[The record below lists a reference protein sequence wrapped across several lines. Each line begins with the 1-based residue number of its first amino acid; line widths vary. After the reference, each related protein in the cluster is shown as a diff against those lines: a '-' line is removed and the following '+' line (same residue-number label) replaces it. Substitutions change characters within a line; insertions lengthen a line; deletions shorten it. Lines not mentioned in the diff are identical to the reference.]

1 MPMFKKVIIA
11 EDLDAISLGIEQ
23 VLKDL
28 DIVDFQHSKYCDEAF
43 LKIRA
48 AINKNEP
55 YDLLISDLS
64 FKTDHREVKITNGD
78 ELVQKVRELQPD
90 IKIIAY
96 SVEDKN
102 YRIKSL
108 FDHAEIDAFVLKGL
122 NSIEELKKA
131 IHITSTSDQKFIS
144 PEVAS
149 ALQEKNNFEIDDLDI
164 KILKHL
170 ASGTPQDEIIQIFKD
185 LGIKPNSKSAMEKR
199 LSKLKDFF
207 KANNTI
213 QLISIAKDMGI
224 I

>member
-1 MPMFKKVIIA
+1 MFKKVIIA
-11 EDLDAISLGIEQ
+11 EDLDTMNLGIQQ

-28 DIVDFQHSKYCDEAF
+28 NILDFQHSKFCDEAF
-43 LKIRA
+43 LKVRA
-48 AINKNEP
+48 SISQNQP

-64 FKTDHREVKITNGD
+64 FKSDHRKPDIANGD
-78 ELVQKVRELQPD
+78 ELIKKVRALQPD

-96 SVEDKN
+96 SVEDKS

-108 FDHAEIDAFVLKGL
+108 FENAGVDAFVLKGL

-131 IHITSTSDQKFIS
+131 INLVSTSDNKYIS

-149 ALQEKNNFEIDDLDI
+149 ALQDKSNYEIDDTDI
-164 KILKHL
+164 QILKYL
-170 ASGTPQDEIIQIFKD
+170 SAGSSQDEIIDIFKNSD
-185 LGIKPNSKSAMEKR
+185 IKPNSKSAVEKR

-207 KANNTI
+207 KANNTVH
-213 QLISIAKDMGI
+213 LVSITKDMGI

>member
-1 MPMFKKVIIA
+1 MFKKVLIA
-11 EDLDAISLGIEQ
+11 EDLDAMNLGIQQ

-28 DIVDFQHSKYCDEAF
+28 NIVDFQHSKYCDDAF

-48 AINKNEP
+48 AIQQNEP

-64 FKTDHREVKITNGD
+64 FKTDHRKADIENGD
-78 ELVQKVRELQPD
+78 QLVQKVRELQPN

-96 SVEDKN
+96 SVEDKSF
-102 YRIKSL
+102 RIKSL
-108 FDHAEIDAFVLKGL
+108 FENAKINGFVLKGL

-131 IHITSTSDQKFIS
+131 IHLISTSDERFIS

-149 ALQEKNNFEIDDLDI
+149 ALHEKSNFEIDDTDI
-164 KILKHL
+164 KILKYL
-170 ASGTPQDEIIQIFKD
+170 SGGTSQDEIIEIFKNSD
-185 LGIKPNSKSAMEKR
+185 IKPNSKSAVEKR

-207 KANNTI
+207 KANNTVH
-213 QLISIAKDMGI
+213 LVSITKDMGI

>member
-1 MPMFKKVIIA
+1 MFLIL
-11 EDLDAISLGIEQ
+11 DLNIE
-23 VLKDL
+23 
-28 DIVDFQHSKYCDEAF
+28 DFQHSKFCDDAF

-48 AINKNEP
+48 SINQNQP

-64 FKTDHREVKITNGD
+64 FKTDHRDVKIVNGD
-78 ELVQKVRELQPD
+78 ELIQKVRELQPD

-96 SVEDKN
+96 SVEDKS

-108 FDHAEIDAFVLKGL
+108 FENAGVNAFVLKGL

-131 IHITSTSDQKFIS
+131 IHLVSTSEDKYIS

-164 KILKHL
+164 DILKQL
-170 ASGTPQDEIIQIFKD
+170 SIGTPQDDISDTFKE
-185 LGIKPNSKSAMEKR
+185 LNIKPNSKSTIEKR
-199 LSKLKDFF
+199 IAKLKDFF
-207 KANNTI
+207 KANNTTH
-213 QLISIAKDMGI
+213 LVSITKDMGI

>member
-1 MPMFKKVIIA
+1 MFKKVIIA
-11 EDLDAISLGIEQ
+11 EDLDAMNLGIQQ

-28 DIVDFQHSKYCDEAF
+28 NILDFQHSKFCDEAF

-48 AINKNEP
+48 SINQSQP

-64 FKTDHREVKITNGD
+64 FKADHRKPDIATGD
-78 ELVQKVRELQPD
+78 ELIQKVRALQPN
-90 IKIIAY
+90 IKIVAY
-96 SVEDKN
+96 SVEDKG

-108 FDHAEIDAFVLKGL
+108 FENAGVDAFVSKGL

-131 IHITSTSDQKFIS
+131 INLISTSDNKYIS

-149 ALQEKNNFEIDDLDI
+149 ALQDKNNYEIDDTDI
-164 KILKHL
+164 QILKHL
-170 ASGTPQDEIIQIFKD
+170 SAGSSQDEIIDIFKNSD
-185 LGIKPNSKSAMEKR
+185 IKPNSKSAIEKR

-207 KANNTI
+207 KANNI
-213 QLISIAKDMGI
+213 VHLVSITKDMGI

>member
-1 MPMFKKVIIA
+1 MFKKVIIA

-185 LGIKPNSKSAMEKR
+185 LGIKPNSKSAIEKR

>member
-1 MPMFKKVIIA
+1 MFKKVIIA
-11 EDLDAISLGIEQ
+11 EDLDAMNLGIQQ

-28 DIVDFQHSKYCDEAF
+28 NIVDFQHSKFCDDAF

-48 AINKNEP
+48 AINQNEP

-64 FKTDHREVKITNGD
+64 FKTDHRKADIINGD
-78 ELVQKVRELQPD
+78 ELIQKVRSLQPG

-96 SVEDKN
+96 SVEDKS

-108 FDHAEIDAFVLKGL
+108 FENAGVDAFVLKGL

-131 IHITSTSDQKFIS
+131 INLVSTSESKYIS

-149 ALQEKNNFEIDDLDI
+149 SLKEKNNYEIDDLDI
-164 KILKHL
+164 HILKQL
-170 ASGTPQDEIIQIFKD
+170 SVGTPQDNISDTFKESN
-185 LGIKPNSKSAMEKR
+185 LKPISKSSIEKR
-199 LSKLKDFF
+199 IAKLKDFF

-213 QLISIAKDMGI
+213 HLVAITKDMGI

>member
-1 MPMFKKVIIA
+1 MFKKVIIA
-11 EDLDAISLGIEQ
+11 EDLDTISLGIEQ

-28 DIVDFQHSKYCDEAF
+28 NIVDFQHSKYCDDAF

-48 AINKNEP
+48 AIKKNEP

-96 SVEDKN
+96 SVEDKSF
-102 YRIKSL
+102 RIKSL
-108 FDHAEIDAFVLKGL
+108 FENAKIDGFVLKGL

-131 IHITSTSDQKFIS
+131 IHTISTSEVKYIS

-149 ALQEKNNFEIDDLDI
+149 ALQEKTNFEIDDVDI

-170 ASGTPQDEIIQIFKD
+170 SAGTSQDEIVEIFKNSD
-185 LGIKPNSKSAMEKR
+185 VKANSKSALEKR
-199 LSKLKDFF
+199 LSRLKDFF
-207 KANNTI
+207 KANNTVH
-213 QLISIAKDMGI
+213 LVSITKDMGI

>member
-185 LGIKPNSKSAMEKR
+185 LGIKPNSKSAIEKR

>member
-1 MPMFKKVIIA
+1 MFKKVIIA
-11 EDLDAISLGIEQ
+11 EDLDTMNLGIQQ

-28 DIVDFQHSKYCDEAF
+28 NILEFQHSKFCDDAF

-48 AINKNEP
+48 AISQNQP

-64 FKTDHREVKITNGD
+64 FKADHRKSDIATGD
-78 ELVQKVRELQPD
+78 ELIQKVRILQPD

-96 SVEDKN
+96 SVEDKS
-102 YRIKSL
+102 YRIKLL
-108 FDHAEIDAFVLKGL
+108 FENAGINGFVSKGL

-131 IHITSTSDQKFIS
+131 INLVSTSENKYIS

-149 ALQEKNNFEIDDLDI
+149 ALQDKNNYEIDDTDI
-164 KILKHL
+164 KILKYL
-170 ASGTPQDEIIQIFKD
+170 SAGSSQDEIIDIFKNSD
-185 LGIKPNSKSAMEKR
+185 IKPNSKSAVEKR

-207 KANNTI
+207 KANNTVH
-213 QLISIAKDMGI
+213 LVSITKDMGI

>member
-1 MPMFKKVIIA
+1 MFKKVIIA
-11 EDLDAISLGIEQ
+11 EDLDAMNLGIQQ

-28 DIVDFQHSKYCDEAF
+28 EITDFQHSKYCDDAF

-48 AINKNEP
+48 AIHQNEP

-78 ELVQKVRELQPD
+78 ELIQKVRELQPN

-108 FDHAEIDAFVLKGL
+108 FDDAKIDGFVLKGL

-131 IHITSTSDQKFIS
+131 IHLISTSDQKFIS

-149 ALQEKNNFEIDDLDI
+149 ALQEKNNYEMDDVDI
-164 KILKHL
+164 KILKY
-170 ASGTPQDEIIQIFKD
+170 
-185 LGIKPNSKSAMEKR
+185 
-199 LSKLKDFF
+199 
-207 KANNTI
+207 
-213 QLISIAKDMGI
+213 
-224 I
+224 

>member
-1 MPMFKKVIIA
+1 MFKKVIIA

-48 AINKNEP
+48 AITKNEP

-64 FKTDHREVKITNGD
+64 FKTDHREVKILNGD

-164 KILKHL
+164 QILKHL
-170 ASGTPQDEIIQIFKD
+170 SSGTPQDEIIQIFKE

-207 KANNTI
+207 KANNTV
-213 QLISIAKDMGI
+213 QLVFIAKDMGI

>member
-1 MPMFKKVIIA
+1 MFKKVIIA
-11 EDLDAISLGIEQ
+11 EDLDTMNLGIQQ

-28 DIVDFQHSKYCDEAF
+28 EIVNFQHSKYCDEAF
-43 LKIRA
+43 LKMRA
-48 AINKNEP
+48 AIHQNEP

-64 FKTDHREVKITNGD
+64 FKTDHREVKITSGD
-78 ELVQKVRELQPD
+78 ELIQKVRELQPA

-108 FDHAEIDAFVLKGL
+108 FDDAQIDGFVLKGL

-131 IHITSTSDQKFIS
+131 IHLISTSDQKFIS

-149 ALQEKNNFEIDDLDI
+149 ALQEKNNYEMDDVDI
-164 KILKHL
+164 KILKYL
-170 ASGTPQDEIIQIFKD
+170 SAGSSQDEIIEIFKSTD
-185 LGIKPNSKSAMEKR
+185 IKPNSKSAIEKR

-207 KANNTI
+207 KANNTVH
-213 QLISIAKDMGI
+213 LVSITKDMGI

>member
-1 MPMFKKVIIA
+1 MFKKVIIA
-11 EDLDAISLGIEQ
+11 EDLDAMNLGIQQ

-28 DIVDFQHSKYCDEAF
+28 NINNSQHSKYCDDAF

-48 AINKNEP
+48 AINQNEP

-64 FKTDHREVKITNGD
+64 FKTDHRAVTIASGD

-96 SVEDKN
+96 SVEDKSF
-102 YRIKSL
+102 RIKSL
-108 FDHAEIDAFVLKGL
+108 FDHAGINAFVLKGL

-131 IHITSTSDQKFIS
+131 INILSTSDQKFIS

-149 ALQEKNNFEIDDLDI
+149 ALQEKNNYEIDDIDI

-170 ASGTPQDEIIQIFKD
+170 SAGTSQDEIIEIFKNSD
-185 LGIKPNSKSAMEKR
+185 IKPNSKSAVEKR

-207 KANNTI
+207 KANNTVH
-213 QLISIAKDMGI
+213 LVSITKDMGI

>member
-1 MPMFKKVIIA
+1 MFTKVLIA
-11 EDLDAISLGIEQ
+11 EDLDTINLGIIQ

-28 DIVDFQHSKYCDEAF
+28 NIADFQHSKYCDEAF

-48 AINKNEP
+48 AINVNEP

-64 FKTDHREVKITNGD
+64 FKKDHRKSDIPNGD
-78 ELVQKVRELQPD
+78 TLVQKVRELQPN

-108 FDHAEIDAFVLKGL
+108 FDNAGIDGFVLKGL
-122 NSIEELKKA
+122 NSIEELNKA
-131 IHITSTSDQKFIS
+131 IHIIANSNQKYIS

-149 ALQEKNNFEIDDLDI
+149 ALQEKNNYEIDDVDI
-164 KILKHL
+164 QILKHL
-170 ASGTPQDEIIQIFKD
+170 SLGTSQDDITDIFKNSD
-185 LGIKPNSKSAMEKR
+185 IKPNSKSAIEKR
-199 LSKLKDFF
+199 ISKLKDFF

-213 QLISIAKDMGI
+213 HLVAITKDMGI

>member
-1 MPMFKKVIIA
+1 MFKKVIIA
-11 EDLDAISLGIEQ
+11 EDLEDINLGIEQ
-23 VLKDL
+23 TLKSL
-28 DIVDFQHSKYCDEAF
+28 DIENFQHAKYCDDAF
-43 LKIRA
+43 LKIRKA
-48 AINKNEP
+48 LIDNEP

-64 FKTDHREVKITNGD
+64 FKKDHRDVKITCGD
-78 ELVQKVRELQPD
+78 ELVEKVRELQPN

-96 SVEDKN
+96 SIEDKS

-108 FDHAEIDAFVLKGL
+108 FDNADIDGFVLKGR
-122 NSIEELKKA
+122 NSIEDLKKA

-144 PEVAS
+144 PDIAS

-164 KILKHL
+164 QILKHL
-170 ASGTPQDEIIQIFKD
+170 SSGTPQDDIIKIFKD

-207 KANNTI
+207 KANNTV
-213 QLISIAKDMGI
+213 QLVFIAKDMGI

>member
-1 MPMFKKVIIA
+1 MFKKVIVA
-11 EDLDAISLGIEQ
+11 EDVDAISLGIEQ

-28 DIVDFQHSKYCDEAF
+28 NIVNFQHSKYCDEAF
-43 LKIRA
+43 LKMRA
-48 AINKNEP
+48 AINQNEP

-64 FKTDHREVKITNGD
+64 FKTGHREVKIKDGD
-78 ELVQKVRELQPD
+78 ELIQKVRDLQPD
-90 IKIIAY
+90 IKIIAF
-96 SVEDKN
+96 SVEDKS

-108 FDHAEIDAFVLKGL
+108 FDNSGIDAFVLKGL

-131 IHITSTSDQKFIS
+131 IHIVSTSDQTFIS

-149 ALQEKNNFEIDDLDI
+149 ALQEKNNFEMDDVDI
-164 KILKHL
+164 QILKHL
-170 ASGTPQDEIIQIFKD
+170 ASGTSQDEIIEIFKS
-185 LGIKPNSKSAMEKR
+185 LEVKPNSKSAIEKR

-213 QLISIAKDMGI
+213 HLVSITKDMGI

>member
-1 MPMFKKVIIA
+1 MFKKVIIA

-28 DIVDFQHSKYCDEAF
+28 DILDFQHSKFCDEAF

-48 AINKNEP
+48 AIHQNAP

-64 FKTDHREVKITNGD
+64 FKTDHREVKITSGD
-78 ELVQKVRELQPD
+78 ELVQKVRELQPE

-164 KILKHL
+164 QILKHL
-170 ASGTPQDEIIQIFKD
+170 SSGTPQDEIIQIFKD